1 MDACGAS
8 SSSSCFPSL
17 SPPEKYDVFLSFRG
31 EDTRHKFTSHLYA
44 ALDRKKIKT
53 YIDEVSLE
61 RGDEIS
67 PALLEAIRKSK
78 ISVIVFSKDYASSS
92 WCLSELVHILEC
104 HRENKQMIIPIF
116 YEVDPSLIRKQEGNY
131 GEAFLKHQERFSN
144 KLETVQ
150 KWRAALT
157 ESANLSGWD
166 SRVTR

>member
-1 MDACGAS
+1 MDAGGAS
-8 SSSSCFPSL
+8 SSYFASL
-17 SPPEKYDVFLSFRG
+17 STPENYDVFLSFRG
-31 EDTRHKFTSHLYA
+31 EDTRDKFTSHLYA

-104 HRENKQMIIPIF
+104 HREDKQRVIPIF
-116 YEVDPSLIRKQEGNY
+116 YEVDPSHIRKQEGSY
-131 GEAFLKHQERFSN
+131 GEAFLKHQERF
-144 KLETVQ
+144 KDRLQTVQ
-150 KWRAALT
+150 KWRVALT